1 MINETCN
8 DQSSSVIW
16 FKTLRKREDFKLDED
31 SPLSIRIVKLLLLIR
46 EEQQCT
52 FLFLEEG
59 QLFHMN

>member
-8 DQSSSVIW
+8 DQSSSVIQ